1 MRVHLLI
8 AGLLVVFV
16 SACGDSSA
24 GGESA
29 TSAGANAAD
38 STLEI
43 TSTTSEVAS
52 PSGLRCPDDMFEM
65 GSIDYVG
72 GTVGFDSPIQAAASW
87 FGVDSDDPGLA
98 SKPDRAGSVLILY
111 TPTWSEGPAAAITV
125 ADYGSGWLVES
136 TETCALSKY
145 SRPAN

>member
-1 MRVHLLI
+1 MQLLI
-8 AGLLVVFV
+8 AGLLAVFA
-16 SACGDSSA
+16 SACGSDGSA

-29 TSAGANAAD
+29 TRAGANAAD

-43 TSTTSEVAS
+43 TSTTSEVTS

-72 GTVGFDSPIQAAASW
+72 GTVGSDSPIQAAANW